1 MGFPH
6 YFCSLNFSDNGAF
19 PIAFFQDCAMIYP
32 IIWFLKLCDV
42 EVPKMSHYLQHAR
55 DPISSYTH
63 FIGALLSVLGTGVLV
78 AASISRQVG
87 WMTGLSA
94 AVFGLCPGGFVR
106 HQRHLPF
113 CPWD

>member
-1 MGFPH
+1 
-6 YFCSLNFSDNGAF
+6 
-19 PIAFFQDCAMIYP
+19 
-32 IIWFLKLCDV
+32 
-42 EVPKMSHYLQHAR
+42 MSRYLQHAR

-94 AVFGLCPGGFVR
+94 AVFGLSLVALYATSATYHFVHGTDR
-106 HQRHLPF
+106 VILRLRKLDHSMIYVLIAGSYTPMLLNLFSRPNPTCLQR
-113 CPWD
+113 